1 MKCSHCGKPIDD
13 HTRFCP
19 WCDHD
24 NYPQMNRVQTKTTT
38 SAQKRPSQKTAGKT
52 YNIPHPNVPNQ
63 STQNKANQN
72 TAGCVVLII
81 VAVVLLIVFIGSLA
95 ASFSGI

>member
-24 NYPQMNRVQTKTTT
+24 NYPQMNRVQTKTTA
-38 SAQKRPSQKTAGKT
+38 SAAKRHSQKTAGN
-52 YNIPHPNVPNQ
+52 NIPRPNVPNQ
-63 STQNKANQN
+63 PAQNKTNQN
-72 TAGCVVLII
+72 AAGCVVLII
-81 VAVVLLIVFIGSLA
+81 VAVVLLMVFIGSLA